1 MGFRRRDDNPYHLD
15 DSEPNVKPPF
25 INHRGGFILY
35 NRYKIHSLSLTLI
48 HNLRINLS
56 RADITVTK

>member
-25 INHRGGFILY
+25 IAVALHIYMNP
-35 NRYKIHSLSLTLI
+35 
-48 HNLRINLS
+48 RIAKLFYM
-56 RADITVTK
+56 I